1 MRTGGEKSEDPRLPS
16 CPYAAA
22 APLSSATIE
31 QSANANTDTSYPQRR
46 MGSRQ
51 AECRTDGRAGAM
63 IGSVRVA
70 GVGARSVLARSR
82 VPSTAT
88 LSYSFIHSPIP
99 NN

>member
-1 MRTGGEKSEDPRLPS
+1 
-16 CPYAAA
+16 
-22 APLSSATIE
+22 
-31 QSANANTDTSYPQRR
+31 
-46 MGSRQ
+46 
-51 AECRTDGRAGAM
+51 M